1 MASPLNPTKNVE
13 GFIKHDIM
21 GLFDDFREQKMDIKI
36 NYGIITLLP
45 KIKNA
50 TKI

>member
-21 GLFDDFREQKMDIKI
+21 GLFDDFREQKMDIKNQLWN
-36 NYGIITLLP
+36 NYP
-45 KIKNA
+45 SS
-50 TKI
+50 